1 MLRKKGQGKA
11 VRSMSEWKISVNI
24 DATIR
29 MKASVNNDATKMGGS
44 SR

>member
-1 MLRKKGQGKA
+1 MPRRRA
-11 VRSMSEWKISVNI
+11 WKSRAEFAWMEISVNI

-44 SR
+44 RK